1 MHGTNKPHIDEQLA
15 RMRRSAVFA
24 KGGRIHDLLAYLVKN
39 SLDGGGERICQ
50 RGIAMDV
57 FGRDEDFDP
66 ESDAIVRAEMGRLRR
81 KLTEYY
87 AGDGQEDPI
96 HIELPRGSYQP
107 LIRRDGGADGPS
119 LPKHEIRYCRADD
132 GVSLAYS
139 VVGTGY
145 PLFLLPHWM
154 SHLDHDFKTPLF
166 RHFWEELPKR
176 FTLIR
181 FDLRGFGL
189 SERDVHTFSLDRL
202 VADLECVAQAIGV
215 TRFALLGP
223 SGGGPLGVAY
233 AARYPD
239 KVSHLALLGGFI
251 RGPRM
256 TGDPAAKL
264 HADAMQSC
272 IRAGWGVEH
281 SVFRK
286 VFSAMLIPD
295 GTAEQYRRIDEA
307 QLAAASAETAE
318 RYQDMMANF
327 DLTQEAANVT
337 CPTIVFHGVRE
348 AVPFAEGQYAAAHIP
363 GARLV
368 PLETANHVLT
378 PDEPAWPVF
387 LTELT
392 SYILA
397 NETRD

>member
-1 MHGTNKPHIDEQLA
+1 M
-15 RMRRSAVFA
+15 
-24 KGGRIHDLLAYLVKN
+24 HDLLAYLVRT
-39 SLDGGGERICQ
+39 SLDGEGDRICQ
-50 RGIAMDV
+50 RSIATEV
-57 FGRDEDFDP
+57 LGRDEDFDP

-87 AGDGQEDPI
+87 AGDGQDDPI

-107 LIRRDGGADGPS
+107 LIHRDGSTDVPP
-119 LPKHEIRYCRADD
+119 LPRHEIRYCRADD

-139 VVGTGY
+139 VVGRGY

-189 SERDVHTFSLDRL
+189 SERDVHDFSLDRL

-215 TRFALLGP
+215 TRAALLGP

-239 KVSHLALLGGFI
+239 KVSHLALLGSFI
-251 RGPRM
+251 RGPRR
-256 TGDPAAKL
+256 TGNPAAIL

-272 IRAGWGVEH
+272 VRAGWGMEH

-286 VFSAMLIPD
+286 VFSAMLIPE
-295 GTAEQYRRIDEA
+295 GTTEQYQLIDEA
-307 QLAAASAETAE
+307 QFAAASAETAG
-318 RYQDMMANF
+318 RYQEMMSKF
-327 DLTQEAANVT
+327 DLTQEAASVT
-337 CPTIVFHGVRE
+337 CPTIVFHGVGE
-348 AVPFAEGQYAAAHIP
+348 TVPLAEGQYAAAHIP

-368 PLETANHVLT
+368 PLETANHLLM

-387 LTELT
+387 LSELT
-392 SYILA
+392 DFILA
-397 NETRD
+397 NERRG